1 MRKFNHLLL
10 VTLALALAACGARQT
25 TEVASQP
32 FAPQAT
38 PPAATAVV
46 APTPEEPLD
55 VRDDEVVW
63 GKSEESGELVSEAES
78 DEPGEPTAV
87 LNAEEAEVVSESE
100 AISPVI
106 ASPAPVADE
115 RSRPRRAAEVSKETT
130 TLTGAAE
137 DSGGNEA
144 GAAGSASPASPS
156 VSGDDASG
164 EERNAPA
171 VAENGSYY
179 GEISPATGR
188 PKTVHVRSYYRKDGT
203 YVRGHYRS
211 APRRKN

>member
-10 VTLALALAACGARQT
+10 VSLVLTLAACGARQT

-32 FAPQAT
+32 FAPQA
-38 PPAATAVV
+38 PSPAATAVV
-46 APTPEEPLD
+46 APPPEEPLD

-63 GKSEESGELVSEAES
+63 GRSEESGELVSEAEA
-78 DEPGEPTAV
+78 DELGEPTAV

-115 RSRPRRAAEVSKETT
+115 RSRPRRAAEVGEATP
-130 TLTGAAE
+130 TLTGGTE
-137 DSGGNEA
+137 DTGGDEA
-144 GAAGSASPASPS
+144 GAAGLASPASSS
-156 VSGDDASG
+156 VTKNDASD
-164 EERNAPA
+164 EERNASA

-188 PKTVHVRSYYRKDGT
+188 PKTVHVRGYYRKDGT

-211 APRRKN
+211 APRRRN